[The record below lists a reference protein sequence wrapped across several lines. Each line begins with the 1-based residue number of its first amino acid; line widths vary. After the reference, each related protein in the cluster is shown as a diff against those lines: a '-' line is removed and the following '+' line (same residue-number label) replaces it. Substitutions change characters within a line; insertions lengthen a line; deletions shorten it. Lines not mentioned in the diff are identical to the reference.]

1 MLPKFQDN
9 AYFSKIFCY
18 NSSIYINLNMCD
30 YGADLS
36 PTTFHLH
43 WTTVWFS
50 QRHTVKAIASQEN
63 FSTAYGLF
71 ICYTAEWIFFFIGLV
86 YFTANMEMHSFQVLD
101 FFYHTGSLIV
111 RALESQPT
119 PLSDFITLYGIC
131 GILQTMVTS

>member
-9 AYFSKIFCY
+9 AYFSKNFCY

-30 YGADLS
+30 YGADLF

-71 ICYTAEWIFFFIGLV
+71 ICYTAEWIFFLLDW
-86 YFTANMEMHSFQVLD
+86 FTSQLTWKCIAFKYWT
-101 FFYHTGSLIV
+101 FFYHSGSLIV

-119 PLSDFITLYGIC
+119 PLSDFITLC